1 MQTRAAVVEGQGQP
15 FTMAEVEL
23 DEPRDDEVLVRMV
36 ATGLCHTDIT
46 MGHFL
51 PAEMFPNVFGHEGAG
66 VVETVGAQVT
76 GLEPGDHVVMSFRSC
91 RACAKCQA
99 GLVGYCDQT
108 LLLNYMGMRMD
119 GSTSLQRDGSPVF
132 GNFFGQSSL
141 AAHALAY
148 ADNCV
153 KVDPELDLTLLAP
166 YGCGFQ
172 TGAGTVLNV
181 LKPAHATTA
190 WSCTAWARSGSP
202 PIAAAAAEGVESIVA
217 VDPLAS
223 RREVAAKLGATT
235 VDPTAIEGVVDRVKE
250 LHRRR
255 RGVRID
261 TTAIPAVVKQAQQSL
276 AVRGTLVAL
285 GLGAEEYVLDAIDL
299 LQGGKTVMAVDR
311 GRLRPAGDGAAADR
325 DAGRGHLPD
334 GRPGDDLPGRRDQPG
349 GRRRDQRRGRQAR
362 AGVVITRFA
371 MSTTGT

>member
-1 MQTRAAVVEGQGQP
+1 MKTRAAVVEGQGQP
-15 FTMAEVEL
+15 FTIAEVEL
-23 DEPRDDEVLVRMV
+23 DEPREDEVLVRMV
-36 ATGLCHTDIT
+36 ATGICHTDIT

-51 PAEMFPNVFGHEGAG
+51 PPEMFPNVFGHEGAG
-66 VVETVGAQVT
+66 VVEAVGSQVR

-91 RACAKCQA
+91 RSCAKCQA

-119 GSTSLQRDGSPVF
+119 GSQPISRDGSPVF
-132 GNFFGQSSL
+132 GSFFGQSSL

-153 KVDPELDLTLLAP
+153 KVDPELDLTLAAP

-181 LKPAHATTA
+181 LKPRPDDSLVVYGVGAVGLAA
-190 WSCTAWARSGSP
+190 
-202 PIAAAAAEGVESIVA
+202 IAAAVAEGLESIVA

-235 VDPTAIEGVVDRVKE
+235 LDPGEAGDRSIVERVKE
-250 LHRRR
+250 LT
-255 RGVRID
+255 GGGAAYGID

-276 AVRGTLVAL
+276 ATRGTLVAL

-299 LQGGKTVMAVDR
+299 LQGGKRVMSSVEGDAAPQEMIP
-311 GRLRPAGDGAAADR
+311 RLLEMRAAGTFP
-325 DAGRGHLPD
+325 L
-334 GRPGDDLPGRRDQPG
+334 DDLVTTYP
-349 GRRRDQRRGRQAR
+349 AEEINR
-362 AGVVITRFA
+362 AVADVTSGVVVKPVLVW
-371 MSTTGT
+371 